1 MSTAQGKEK
10 KKPFDI
16 AQLTRLFS
24 YARPY
29 RKTLAL
35 SIILSII
42 LAGMAPVRPYLIQLS
57 VDKYIHAKWLNGL
70 ILISAI
76 QLGVLLLESGL
87 RFWFMYRI
95 NWLGQSVVNDL
106 RKQVF
111 HKILFQNIRYYD
123 TTPIGTLTTRT
134 INDIEAVNDVFSEGI
149 ISIVA
154 DVLTIIAIII
164 VMLVTDWRLTL
175 ICLTTFPALIVATY
189 FFKESV
195 NKSFHRVR
203 NAVAALNAFVQEH
216 ITGMYIVQ
224 AFAAERRER
233 DKFAGIN
240 KEHRDANVKA
250 IFAYSVFFPIVEIIL
265 AISMGLLVWWGA
277 KQILNYEVT
286 PGIIV
291 AFIMYLNL
299 LFRPL
304 RMLADKFN
312 VLQMGLVAGQRVFTV
327 LDSDDFQ
334 HTNGTYA
341 PEKVRGEVAF
351 QDVHFAYKEGIPVL
365 KGVSFTLPAGQTM
378 AVVGH
383 TGAGKT
389 SIISILNRLY
399 EIQEGEILIDGH
411 PLKDYDIYTLRKHI
425 GIVLQDVF
433 LFSGT
438 IAENITLRNEAIP
451 PEKVTEVCRM
461 LGLDE
466 FINRL
471 PGGYHYNVME
481 RGNTLSQGQR
491 QLISFARALL
501 YNPSILILDEATSS
515 VDSESEQLIQHAIDT
530 LIKGRTSIVI
540 AHRLS
545 TIRKA
550 DQILVMQKGLV
561 LERGNHMSLMQD
573 KGAYYDLYTAVER
586 AKEEA

>member
-1 MSTAQGKEK
+1 MAQTDNK
-10 KKPFDI
+10 KFD
-16 AQLTRLFS
+16 LSLLRRLFS
-24 YARPY
+24 YAAPY
-29 RKTLAL
+29 RRTLAL
-35 SIILSII
+35 SVTLCII
-42 LAGMAPVRPYLIQLS
+42 LAAMAPARPYLIQVA
-57 VDKYIHAKWLNGL
+57 VDKYITHPDSEEL
-70 ILISAI
+70 IWISAV
-76 QLGVLLLESGL
+76 QLGALLLETGL
-87 RFWFMYRI
+87 RFWFLYRI

-106 RKQVF
+106 RKKVF
-111 HKILFQNIRYYD
+111 NKILFQNISYYD

-154 DVLTIIAIII
+154 DILTIVAIIG

-224 AFAAERRER
+224 AFAAERREKG
-233 DKFAGIN
+233 KFALIN
-240 KEHRDANVKA
+240 KEHRNANISA
-250 IFAYSVFFPIVEIIL
+250 IFAYSVFFPVVEIIL

-277 KQILNYEVT
+277 RQMLHKEVT

-291 AFIMYLNL
+291 SFIMYLNL

-312 VLQMGLVAGQRVFTV
+312 VLQMGMVAGQRVFTV
-327 LDSDDFQ
+327 LDSEEFL

-341 PEKVRGEVAF
+341 PQQVQGRVAF
-351 QDVHFAYKEGIPVL
+351 KDVHFAYKPGTPVL
-365 KGVSFTLPAGQTM
+365 KGVSFELPAGATM

-399 EIQEGEILIDGH
+399 EIQDGSIFIDGRD
-411 PLKDYDIYTLRKHI
+411 LKEYDVYALRRYI

-438 IAENITLRNEAIP
+438 VAENITLRNEAIP
-451 PEKVTEVCRM
+451 LEKVEEVCRM
-461 LGLDE
+461 LGLHD
-466 FINRL
+466 FILQL

-550 DQILVMQKGLV
+550 DEILVLEKGQV
-561 LERGNHMSLMQD
+561 LERGNHTSLIRQ